1 MENGIKMDILSKELV
16 DRIRDHV
23 NSNKTFLEYEK
34 VIRKICRYFSS
45 LSYNQYDP
53 SIIRQFMDCMKNNER
68 KKYCKGYVRFTERV
82 VRIMIG
88 YAENGVFDFS
98 YKPNKKKQYTINEHH
113 QRIVTDIAKENNL
126 SDSTLHELDHIFRHL
141 FWFVEQN
148 GITDELITEDLL
160 IEFITKEIPKTVKYT
175 IYRPV
180 RVVKM
185 TAAYLKSHDI
195 AKLEKD
201 LSILKMR
208 GHRERIINPFTLE
221 EMNSILNTVESS
233 EKYKLRDRAMI
244 LLAYDAG
251 LRGCDILNL
260 KLKDIDWKNSTL
272 SIIQKKTEKSVI
284 LPLSGK
290 TMNAIADYILKERP
304 ECNCCSVFVSEISP
318 HKPLR
323 KISFKRFH
331 AILKDSEVKK
341 ISGRGFH
348 SFRKAY
354 AKEMSNAGVP
364 LETISQMLGHRNTDE
379 DKPYLTYNRDKISFL
394 TFDFSLIPISAGD
407 YMEKEEA

>member
-1 MENGIKMDILSKELV
+1 MENGIKMDVLSKELM
-16 DRIRDHV
+16 DGIRAQE
-23 NSNKTFLEYEK
+23 NSNKTFLTYEK
-34 VIRKICRYFSS
+34 VIRKICLYFSS
-45 LSYNQYDP
+45 LGYDEYDP
-53 SIIRQFMDCMKNNER
+53 DIIRQFMDCMKNNEQ
-68 KKYCKGYVRFTERV
+68 KKYCKGYVKFTERV
-82 VRIMIG
+82 VRIMVG

-98 YKPNKKKQYTINEHH
+98 HKPNKKKQYTINEHH

-141 FWFVEQN
+141 FCFVEQK
-148 GITDELITEDLL
+148 GISAEQITDDLM

-175 IYRPV
+175 IYRTV

-208 GHRERIINPFTLE
+208 GQRERIINPFTVE

-244 LLAYDAG
+244 LMAYDAG

-272 SIIQKKTEKSVI
+272 SIIQKKTGKPVI

-290 TMNAIADYILKERP
+290 TMNAIADYMLKERP

-331 AILKDSEVKK
+331 AILTDSEVKK

-348 SFRKAY
+348 SFRRAY
-354 AKEMSNAGVP
+354 ATEMSNAGVP

-394 TFDFSLIPISAGD
+394 TFDFSLIPIIAGY